1 MISKK
6 AFSRAASVSINSWA
20 LGFGSLKFDSEWFQ
34 RGNFHDKHLVLNK
47 LVMAIKPK
55 NSFQQIII
63 YQQEG
68 KESSTEK
75 VKKTPNCTQWTPTCR
90 KNCDLSMGLHHLY
103 SSYFC
108 ALCILARTF
117 TKDALLPYASFN
129 QKKENKNLFFGANKV
144 IIWRHNF

>member
-20 LGFGSLKFDSEWFQ
+20 LGSGSLKFDSEWFQ
-34 RGNFHDKHLVLNK
+34 RGNFNARHLVLHK
-47 LVMAIKPK
+47 LVMAIKP

-75 VKKTPNCTQWTPTCR
+75 VKKTPIAHNELQPVVKIVIYPRVYTTYT
-90 KNCDLSMGLHHLY
+90 LHI
-103 SSYFC
+103 FV
-108 ALCILARTF
+108 LCVSWP
-117 TKDALLPYASFN
+117 ALLPRTRCCRM
-129 QKKENKNLFFGANKV
+129 QVLIKKRKNKNLFFGANKV

>member
-1 MISKK
+1 
-6 AFSRAASVSINSWA
+6 
-20 LGFGSLKFDSEWFQ
+20 
-34 RGNFHDKHLVLNK
+34 
-47 LVMAIKPK
+47 MAIKP

-75 VKKTPNCTQWTPTCR
+75 VKKHNAHNELQPVVKIVIYPR
-90 KNCDLSMGLHHLY
+90 EGFYHLY

-129 QKKENKNLFFGANKV
+129 QKKEK
-144 IIWRHNF
+144 